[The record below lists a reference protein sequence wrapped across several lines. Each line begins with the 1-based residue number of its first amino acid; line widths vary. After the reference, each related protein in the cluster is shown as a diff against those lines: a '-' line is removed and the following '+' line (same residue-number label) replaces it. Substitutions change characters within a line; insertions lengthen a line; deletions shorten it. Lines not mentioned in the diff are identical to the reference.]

1 MLIKFEGIYL
11 AINKMESNKITTTL
25 ESGENLNIIGPS
37 GSGKSSYVNALIGL
51 PSMLKGNIIIDDI
64 NLKKFHSSQ
73 WSMMRRKIIACVFQ
87 NLELFQDLSVADN
100 INIVTGLYRNTDQE
114 MIDFIIDSLGLT
126 TQKNTKVK
134 VLSLGEKQ
142 RLAICRTLVRPFSLL
157 ILDEPFSHLDKDNI
171 QKSTQLINQIS
182 NDNQAGI
189 ILTSHSESQDFAFDK
204 TIVLQ

>member
-1 MLIKFEGIYL
+1 M
-11 AINKMESNKITTTL
+11 
-25 ESGENLNIIGPS
+25 
-37 GSGKSSYVNALIGL
+37 VN
-51 PSMLKGNIIIDDI
+51 DEE
-64 NLKKFHSSQ
+64 
-73 WSMMRRKIIACVFQ
+73 KIIACVFQ

-189 ILTSHSESQDFAFDK
+189 ILTSHSKSQDFAFDK

>member
-1 MLIKFEGIYL
+1 
-11 AINKMESNKITTTL
+11 
-25 ESGENLNIIGPS
+25 
-37 GSGKSSYVNALIGL
+37 
-51 PSMLKGNIIIDDI
+51 
-64 NLKKFHSSQ
+64 
-73 WSMMRRKIIACVFQ
+73 MRKKIIACVFQ

-126 TQKNTKVK
+126 THKNTKVK

-142 RLAICRTLVRPFSLL
+142 RLAICRTLVRSFSLL

-171 QKSTQLINQIS
+171 RKSTQLINQIS

>member
-1 MLIKFEGIYL
+1 MLIKFEGTCL
-11 AINKMESNKITTTL
+11 AINKMASNKITTTL

-64 NLKKFHSSQ
+64 NLKNFHSSQ

-87 NLELFQDLSVADN
+87 NLELFQNLSVADN
-100 INIVTGLYRNTDQE
+100 INIVTGLYKSIDE
-114 MIDFIIDSLGLT
+114 SKIDFIIESLNLNPF
-126 TQKNTKVK
+126 KNTKAK
-134 VLSLGEKQ
+134 NLSLGELQ
-142 RLAICRTLVRPFSLL
+142 RLAICRALVRPFLLL

-189 ILTSHSESQDFAFDK
+189 ILTSHSKSQDFAFDK

>member
-1 MLIKFEGIYL
+1 MLIKFEGTCL

-51 PSMLKGNIIIDDI
+51 PSMLKGNVIIDGI
-64 NLKKFHSSQ
+64 NLKIFHSSK
-73 WSMMRRKIIACVFQ
+73 WSIMRRKIIACVFQ

-100 INIVTGLYRNTDQE
+100 IKIVTGLYKSIDE
-114 MIDFIIDSLGLT
+114 SKKDFIIDSLNLNPF
-126 TQKNTKVK
+126 KNTKVK
-134 VLSLGEKQ
+134 NLSLGEIQ
-142 RLAICRTLVRPFSLL
+142 RLAICRALVRPFSLL

-171 QKSTQLINQIS
+171 QKSIQLINQIS
-182 NDNQAGI
+182 NDNQAGL